1 MEYRERVLVVEL
13 ADHFEQ
19 VACWVRSE
27 NKHLRW
33 VLLKLLIDEQRVGG
47 GMSDGLAGYA
57 VFKAEGRMSN
67 AT

>member
-1 MEYRERVLVVEL
+1 MEDSEYAVAEG
-13 ADHFEQ
+13 ADQLEH
-19 VACWVRSE
+19 VARWVRSE
-27 NKHLRW
+27 NTHLRW